1 MTGFWVFLIFFIV
14 IMAIGLGRRDAI
26 AKGMTGREAAQ
37 RSLRYVFFCSLFGL
51 AMSLLISSLGK
62 YSWVIF
68 FISPVGISIWLLSW
82 AIRQQEAGALLLDV
96 GKTSQNKLFFWV
108 GLFQVAG
115 AGFTTWLF
123 SEQVSRG
130 LSQYRSLDTQAS
142 ILACYW
148 GAAIF
153 FMALGLN
160 KLEFRENGT
169 CFMFSFIAWKRVQ
182 SYHWE
187 QSKPNTLTIRFKPRY
202 FRSPGLMSMAILA
215 KHRDAVSHILSERL
229 PDKASDSN

>member
-1 MTGFWVFLIFFIV
+1 
-14 IMAIGLGRRDAI
+14 MAIGLGRRDAI

-108 GLFQVAG
+108 GLFHP
-115 AGFTTWLF
+115 
-123 SEQVSRG
+123 
-130 LSQYRSLDTQAS
+130 YSLATGV
-142 ILACYW
+142 LP
-148 GAAIF
+148 
-153 FMALGLN
+153 
-160 KLEFRENGT
+160 
-169 CFMFSFIAWKRVQ
+169 SFLWR
-182 SYHWE
+182 
-187 QSKPNTLTIRFKPRY
+187 
-202 FRSPGLMSMAILA
+202 
-215 KHRDAVSHILSERL
+215 
-229 PDKASDSN
+229 